1 MKPGGTDVEENCCCS
16 GKTTQRTPEAR
27 KALLNRL
34 RRIEGQVQGVRRMM
48 ENDAWCND
56 VLVQSAAVAAALNAF
71 NRELLRA
78 HIAGCVVSDI
88 RAGRDE
94 TVQELIRTVELL
106 MR

>member
-1 MKPGGTDVEENCCCS
+1 MENEVCCPCS
-16 GKTTQRTPEAR
+16 ERKTVRSDEQ
-27 KALLNRL
+27 KKNLINRL
-34 RRIEGQVQGVRRMM
+34 RRIEGQVQGVRSMM

-88 RAGRDE
+88 RAGRDD

-106 MR
+106 MS